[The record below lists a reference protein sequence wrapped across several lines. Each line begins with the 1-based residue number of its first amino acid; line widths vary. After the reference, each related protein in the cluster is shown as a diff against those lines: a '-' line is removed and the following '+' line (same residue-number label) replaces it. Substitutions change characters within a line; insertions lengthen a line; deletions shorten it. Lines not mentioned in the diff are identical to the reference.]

1 MGPGWVP
8 PARSGRERE
17 RQRHGAHPP
26 TPTRTRGAPPGGTVG
41 GSPLRGGPQLRF
53 WALTLEKSGASLS
66 GAAAGAVPAPPGG
79 RMAAACRCSRCAA
92 RQPER
97 RRPPRSFSFRRIIR
111 EYCQNTAR
119 KEKIRGYVRY
129 RCRQCRSQPSHGGA
143 QQCFLRARCPA
154 RLQHRALLTERRNTR
169 SSAPLSP
176 QQRPRAA
183 PRHLFTA
190 QRRAAAQHSAAA
202 VPPRCPRL
210 PPRSHPSAPNKR
222 PRSYF

>member
-1 MGPGWVP
+1 MPRPG
-8 PARSGRERE
+8 
-17 RQRHGAHPP
+17 
-26 TPTRTRGAPPGGTVG
+26 
-41 GSPLRGGPQLRF
+41 
-53 WALTLEKSGASLS
+53 LS
-66 GAAAGAVPAPPGG
+66 AGAVPAPRGDG
-79 RMAAACRCSRCAA
+79 WQLRAAARAVLPGSRSGGDPRGVFLSGELSASTAKTPLERKKYAA
-92 RQPER
+92 T
-97 RRPPRSFSFRRIIR
+97 FG
-111 EYCQNTAR
+111 T
-119 KEKIRGYVRY
+119 V
-129 RCRQCRSQPSHGGA
+129 CRQCRSQPSHGGA

-154 RLQHRALLTERRNTR
+154 RLQYRALLTERRNTR